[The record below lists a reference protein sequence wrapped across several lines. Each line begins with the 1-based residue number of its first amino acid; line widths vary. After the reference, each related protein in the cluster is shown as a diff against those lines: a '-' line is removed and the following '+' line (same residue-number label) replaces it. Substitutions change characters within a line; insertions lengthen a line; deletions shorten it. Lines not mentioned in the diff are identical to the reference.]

1 MKKKKEGALPSS
13 HFKIDDLTLIK
24 KKYDWPMYIGFF
36 IISVVV
42 LAFQTVINRMFS
54 LMFWY
59 HFAFM
64 IISVAM
70 FGIGLGGLLVYFINR
85 FLKNQVPLVLAI
97 LSVLLAFFL
106 PISLMEVNV
115 IPLNMDLLGK
125 DPLHTKY
132 FVQFFLTL
140 SVPFIISGFVFSY
153 VFTNFKL
160 DINRVYF
167 FDLFGGGIGA
177 IAVLF
182 LFPHRGPF
190 MSAYVLSALALLA
203 ASSFLFKRWKVVAI
217 ILFPL
222 LLLGN
227 HLFFFDRLSHAE
239 VRVSKGKNRVEY
251 SKNAGLSKDLEKQ
264 YGPRIF
270 KGWDNFGFVAVHQSS
285 EKVLLCTADY
295 SCYTYFLKVNKKSH
309 YFEYP
314 EYGDHFYPYV
324 VKKRPG
330 TVGII
335 GVGAGKDVLMTLN
348 NGGKEV
354 YGAEFNGTVFN
365 LYHDKYADFIANI
378 SRLSNVHT
386 VKEEGRFFI
395 RSKNRKY
402 DLLVFDNAV
411 AQTAVSSGAF
421 TIAESYLYT
430 VEAMMDYISHLK
442 NGGVIYFSNPYV
454 DSHRFVTVIREAY
467 KKMRRD
473 VEFETSVFIVDN
485 LNDKYRKCKVLIKN
499 GGFSED
505 DVAKLVAF
513 SEKSGAKLLYAPGKE
528 TKSYEEKL
536 IKTKD
541 IEKEYEDSPSEI
553 RPSRDDWPFFT
564 QRVKPR
570 MKELNAAA
578 WNVKVYYPE
587 PFLML
592 KQATKQVGLFSIL
605 FLIVPLIFLNLRGF
619 KEMNN
624 KIGSMLYFCSLGLGF
639 MFLEIVYMQKF
650 QLILGHPVYAFA
662 VVLGGLL
669 MSTGAGSLFSD
680 KIKDPYSAMKT
691 GLAGI
696 SVAVVLSFLFLN
708 FLGSSVVGF
717 SFPIRILI
725 TIFFVSLSGFFM
737 GFMMPAGIRAVAKV
751 ESSIPW
757 MWSLNSVFSVVASFL
772 AIYISILFGF
782 TVVMLFAIGVY
793 ALGSLALL
801 LRKN

>member
-1 MKKKKEGALPSS
+1 MNKTVDHSLLNEEKRP
-13 HFKIDDLTLIK
+13 
-24 KKYDWPMYIGFF
+24 YNWPMYIGFF
-36 IISVVV
+36 LVSMVV

-54 LMFWY
+54 LMYWY

-70 FGIGLGGLLVYFINR
+70 FGIGLGGLLVFFFNR
-85 FLKNQVPLVLAI
+85 FLRKVVPQVLAV
-97 LSVLLAFFL
+97 LSILLAVSL
-106 PISLMEVNV
+106 PVSLLQVNV

-125 DPLHTKY
+125 DPLHTGY
-132 FVQFFLTL
+132 FIKVFLTL

-153 VFTNFKL
+153 VFTNFKE

-182 LFPHRGPF
+182 LFPGRGPF
-190 MSAYVLSALALLA
+190 LSVYVLSVLASVA
-203 ASSFLFKRWKVVAI
+203 AAAFLYKRWKVAALI
-217 ILFPL
+217 MLPILIL
-222 LLLGN
+222 AN
-227 HLFFFDRLSHAE
+227 HLLFFKPMESTE
-239 VRVSKGKNRVEY
+239 VRVSKGKNRVEFT
-251 SKNAGLSKDLEKQ
+251 KNEGLAKNLEKQ

-270 KGWDNFGFVAVHQSS
+270 KDWDNFGFVAVHKSS
-285 EKVLLCTADY
+285 DKVLLCTADY
-295 SCYTYFLKVNKKSH
+295 SCYTYFLKANKKSH

-324 VKKRPG
+324 IKKKPG

-348 NGGKEV
+348 NGAREV
-354 YGAEFNGTVFN
+354 YGAEFNATIFD
-365 LYHDKYADFIANI
+365 LYRNKYAEFIGNV

-395 RSKNRKY
+395 RSKKRLY
-402 DLLVFDNAV
+402 DLLIFDNAV

-430 VEAMMDYISHLK
+430 VEAMMDYLSRLK
-442 NGGVIYFSNPYV
+442 PGGVIYFSNPYV
-454 DSHRFVTVIREAY
+454 DADRFVTVLREAFKRL
-467 KKMRRD
+467 KK
-473 VEFETSVFIVDN
+473 ESQWEESVFIVDN
-485 LNDKYRKCKVLIKN
+485 LSDKYRKCKVLIKN
-499 GGFSED
+499 GGFAEEEI
-505 DVAKLVAF
+505 AKLSAF
-513 SEKSGAKLLYAPGKE
+513 SERSGAKLLYAPGAV
-528 TKSYEEKL
+528 TKSYTEKL
-536 IKTKD
+536 VRAD
-541 IEKEYEDSPSEI
+541 DMEKEYADAPSEI

-564 QRVKPR
+564 QRVKPH
-570 MKELNAAA
+570 MKELNASA

-592 KQATKQVGLFSIL
+592 KQATKLVGFFAVL
-605 FLIVPLIFLNLRGF
+605 FLIVPLIVLNLGGF
-619 KEMNN
+619 REMKN
-624 KIGSMLYFCSLGLGF
+624 KFGSMLYFCSLGLGF

-680 KIKDPYSAMKT
+680 RIKDPYQAIKM
-691 GLAGI
+691 GLLGIAG
-696 SVAVVLSFLFLN
+696 SVVLSFLFLN
-708 FLGSSVVGF
+708 YLGSSVVGF
-717 SFPIRILI
+717 GFVGRILI
-725 TIFFVSLSGFFM
+725 TLVFVALSGFFM

-757 MWSLNSVFSVVASFL
+757 MWSLNSLFSVVASFL

-782 TVVMLFAIGVY
+782 TAVMLLAIGIY
-793 ALGSLALL
+793 LLGSGALL
-801 LRKN
+801 LRRN